1 MQNAAF
7 LFAVSGA
14 LLSLVLRYCGVM
26 QPRPYYHL
34 CKTLSDEQPQPVWPK
49 NVVLSAFR
57 PDMIAELHALLTA
70 SYQAVGNT
78 VPPLRDWWQAL
89 STDEE
94 YDAGLIF
101 PVTDIQ
107 GQLIAFAQCWSSA
120 FIKDIVVHPDWRRQG
135 IGEAL
140 LLHCFQV
147 FQLRGAENVC
157 LKVESNNPFGAE
169 RLYRRLGMVDI

>member
-7 LFAVSGA
+7 LFAVRGA
-14 LLSLVLRYCGVM
+14 LLSLVLRYCAAM

-34 CKTLSDEQPQPVWPK
+34 CKSLSDEQPQPVWPK
-49 NVVLSAFR
+49 NVILSAFR

-70 SYQAVGNT
+70 SYEAVGNI

-89 STDEE
+89 SNDEE

-120 FIKDIVVHPDWRRQG
+120 FIKDIVVHPDWRRKG

-140 LLHCFQV
+140 LQHCFQV
-147 FQLRGAENVC
+147 FQLRGAESVC